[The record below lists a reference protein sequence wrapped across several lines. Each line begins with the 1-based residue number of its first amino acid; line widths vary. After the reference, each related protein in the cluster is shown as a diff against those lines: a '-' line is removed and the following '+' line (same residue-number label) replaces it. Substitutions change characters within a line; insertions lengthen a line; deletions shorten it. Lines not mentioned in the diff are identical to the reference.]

1 MDPTT
6 ILLILATIGGLY
18 LTWNIGANDVANA
31 MGTAVGSGAL
41 TLRRAIVLAAIFDF
55 AGAFLAGGKVS
66 ETIGS
71 GLLDTTA
78 LDDDAS
84 LLAVGMTCALL
95 STVAWTQV
103 ATYFG
108 WPVSTTHSIVGAV
121 VGMGIVAGGLG
132 AVEWPTLGAIAT
144 SWIVSPIA
152 GGLLGFAFFL
162 LVKRLVLAEDSPLR
176 RMRALGPAMVFPI
189 AGALAFA
196 ITYDGLG
203 ALHLELSAA
212 APLSIAI
219 GVGVALLSI
228 PYFRGVT
235 AKADGLPIDDSIK
248 RTESVFGVLQILTAC
263 VLAFA
268 HGSNDVANAVGP
280 LAVVYNSVRTGVLGE
295 TTIPISLLLI
305 GSLGLVVGIATYGFK
320 VMDTIGAEITVLTP
334 SRGFAAELAAA
345 LTILAA
351 TKLGLPVSATHTI
364 VGAIVG
370 VGLARS
376 IGAVDAQVLRG
387 IVTSWV
393 ITIPI
398 TALLG
403 GLTFAVVR
411 SLL

>member
-18 LTWNIGANDVANA
+18 LAWNIGANDVANA

-41 TLRRAIVLAAIFDF
+41 TLKRAIVVAAIFDF
-55 AGAFLAGGKVS
+55 AGAFLAGGRVS

-71 GLLDTTA
+71 GLVDTAA
-78 LDDDAS
+78 LDGDAF
-84 LLAVGMTCALL
+84 LFAVGMTCSLL
-95 STVAWTQV
+95 SAAAWTQL

-108 WPVSTTHSIVGAV
+108 WPVSTTHSIIGSV
-121 VGMGIVAGGLG
+121 VGMGLVAGGFS
-132 AVEWPTLGAIAT
+132 AIEWPALAYIAT
-144 SWIVSPIA
+144 SWIVSTIA
-152 GGLLGFAFFL
+152 GGVLGFAIFL
-162 LVKRLVLAEDSPLR
+162 LLKRLVLAEDSPLR
-176 RMRALGPAMVFPI
+176 RMRALGPVMVVPI
-189 AGALAFA
+189 VGALAFA
-196 ITYDGLG
+196 IVYDGLD
-203 ALHLELSAA
+203 ALHLELRVA
-212 APLSIAI
+212 APLSAGI
-219 GVGVALLSI
+219 GVLAALLAL
-228 PYFRGVT
+228 PYFRGLT
-235 AKADGLPIDDSIK
+235 ANADGLPIDDSLR
-248 RTESVFGVLQILTAC
+248 RTEKVFGVLQILTAC
-263 VLAFA
+263 FLAFA

-345 LTILAA
+345 FTILSA

-387 IVTSWV
+387 IFASWIV
-393 ITIPI
+393 TIPI
-398 TALLG
+398 TTLLG
-403 GLTFAVVR
+403 AITFALVR